1 MRQYSWHQAK
11 QLPCQDC
18 QKKGHGKIGK
28 IETEIAQHL
37 ERESRHCCSA
47 ISSIYLFRYNRTGDL
62 GAFKL
67 KLHCHGNCTNGAAAA
82 KQEIYFFHRL
92 PESYNWPKKGGT
104 SPPPLE
110 GRKSFLLFLAGPTL
124 TNLGRVR
131 FFVRPQCSFPAF
143 LIGLT
148 WPHGLLSALTALRCL
163 LRCSQWRIYLHL
175 PHPSSRWLTAPHIA
189 YRSISFETHTKSLAN
204 SHCIVDLCR
213 FNVCVHF
220 HWQIFHQ
227 TVNRRSH
234 KKPKVQFSP
243 VQ

>member
-11 QLPCQDC
+11 QLLCQDC

-92 PESYNWPKKGGT
+92 PESYNLPKKGGT
-104 SPPPLE
+104 SPPPPWRTE
-110 GRKSFLLFLAGPTL
+110 KFSFIFGRPNLNQFRARALFCPPSVLISSFSNWLDMPPWAFVCTNCTSMFVALQPVTNIFAFATSKQPMTYGPT
-124 TNLGRVR
+124 
-131 FFVRPQCSFPAF
+131 
-143 LIGLT
+143 
-148 WPHGLLSALTALRCL
+148 
-163 LRCSQWRIYLHL
+163 
-175 PHPSSRWLTAPHIA
+175 
-189 YRSISFETHTKSLAN
+189 YRISFDIVRNPHKKPGQQPLYYRFVPVQCLCPFSLAN
-204 SHCIVDLCR
+204 I
-213 FNVCVHF
+213 
-220 HWQIFHQ
+220 
-227 TVNRRSH
+227 
-234 KKPKVQFSP
+234 SP
-243 VQ
+243 DCQQAES